1 MRAPYFAIFC
11 CLLVTELAA
20 QPFAPSRSSTL
31 LDDPSRPPDA
41 EFNFAR
47 LAYGSS
53 MGGYSRGRGSGWS
66 VDWPEAEYHLN
77 EGIRR
82 LTRIESSD
90 AGRIVRLTDETLF
103 DFPFLYAVEVSRW
116 FLNDEE
122 AAILREYLERGGFLM
137 TDDFHGSY
145 EWQAFYDQFR
155 KVFPDRPLVE
165 IPETDEI
172 FNVLYSVDK
181 SIQIAGVSPLRS
193 GQTWEGDGY
202 TPHWRGVYDDEGRL
216 MVAVNFNMDLGDAW
230 EHADDPYYP
239 EPMTALAYRFGVN
252 YLIYAMTH

>member
-1 MRAPYFAIFC
+1 MSCVAQ
-11 CLLVTELAA
+11 A
-20 QPFAPSRSSTL
+20 QPFAPSVRSSLTE
-31 LDDPSRPPDA
+31 DPTRPPNA

-53 MGGYSRGRGSGWS
+53 MAGYSNRRGAGWNT
-66 VDWPEAEYHLN
+66 DWPEAEYHLN

-82 LTRIESSD
+82 LTRVESSD
-90 AGRIVRLTDETLF
+90 AGRILRLTDEALF

-116 FLNDEE
+116 YFTDEE
-122 AAILREYLERGGFLM
+122 ALILREYLERGGFLM

-145 EWQAFYDQFR
+145 EWQAFYNEFR

-181 SIQIAGVSPLRS
+181 RIQIAGIGAIRS
-193 GQTWEGDGY
+193 GVTWEGDGY
-202 TPHWRGVYDDEGRL
+202 TPQWLGVYDDQGRL
-216 MVAVNFNMDLGDAW
+216 MVAVNFNMDMGDAW
-230 EHADDPYYP
+230 EHADSPYYP

>member
-1 MRAPYFAIFC
+1 LRSIFIIISCLFAAN
-11 CLLVTELAA
+11 LVA
-20 QPFAPSRSSTL
+20 QPFAPQRSSSL
-31 LDDPSRPPDA
+31 AADPSRPPDA

-47 LAYGSS
+47 LAYGTS
-53 MGGYSRGRGSGWS
+53 MSGYSNRRGSSWN

-82 LTRIESSD
+82 LTRVESSD
-90 AGRIVRLTDETLF
+90 AGRIVRLTDEALF
-103 DFPFLYAVEVSRW
+103 DFPFLYAVEVSNW
-116 FLNDEE
+116 VFTNEE
-122 AAILREYLERGGFLM
+122 ALILREYLERGGFLV

-145 EWQAFYDQFR
+145 EWQRFYNEFR

-165 IPETDEI
+165 IEETDEI

-181 SIQIAGVSPLRS
+181 SIQIAGIRSIYS

-202 TPHWRGVYDDEGRL
+202 TPQWHGIYDDEGRL
-216 MVAVNFNMDLGDAW
+216 MVAINFNMDMGDAW
-230 EHADDPYYP
+230 EHADDPRYP
-239 EPMTALAYRFGVN
+239 EPMTTLAYRFGVN